1 MRIDFVSDVACP
13 WCAVGLNALECA
25 LEKIGP
31 DIPVELHFQPF
42 ELNPTMAAEGADA
55 ADYLKAKYG
64 MSDTQLAQNRSVI
77 HERGALVG
85 FTFGHRA
92 HVWNT
97 FDAHRLLHWA
107 GWQDQQAAAAQQPG
121 GKQRA
126 LKHALLKAYHGEGRN
141 PGAHDVLLDLV
152 AQVGLDAVEA
162 TAVLDDGRYTDEV
175 RAAEQEWQQAGINS
189 VPAIVINQ
197 RHLISGGQP
206 PDVFEQAL
214 RQIAKETA

>member
-13 WCAVGLNALECA
+13 WCAVGLNALERA

-64 MSDTQLAQNRSVI
+64 MSDAQLAQNRSVI
-77 HERGALVG
+77 HERGASVG

-92 HVWNT
+92 RVWNT

-107 GWQDQQAAAAQQPG
+107 GLQDQQAAASQQPA

-126 LKHALLKAYHGEGRN
+126 LKHALLTAYHGEGRN
-141 PGAHDVLLDLV
+141 PGAPDVLLDLV
-152 AQVGLDAVEA
+152 SKVGLDAKEA
-162 TAVLDDGRYTDEV
+162 TAVLTDGRYADDV
-175 RAAEQEWQQAGINS
+175 REAEQEWQQAGINS

-206 PDVFEQAL
+206 ADVFEKAL
-214 RQIAKETA
+214 RQIAQEAA